1 MSVYRNE
8 IDFIERT
15 RKFLKEHSKTE
26 NDKTFFLNCCIGLL
40 IAPQQYSTHSQ
51 QSLSL
56 GTVDVE
62 NWGIDI
68 SKCEMNTATKD
79 YSADSVENI
88 ARHFRNSLCHYLFDV
103 KDCNPTGTIE
113 NITIIDKA
121 SDDKNAATTFKLTL
135 SFDNFKKF
143 VLKYADTLIEQLK
156 TL

>member
-15 RKFLKEHSKTE
+15 RKFLEKHSKTE
-26 NDKTFFLNCCIGLL
+26 NDKTFFLNCCVGQL
-40 IAPQQYSTHSQ
+40 IAPQQYSAHSQ
-51 QSLSL
+51 QPLSL

-68 SKCEMNTATKD
+68 SKCEMNTAMKGYT
-79 YSADSVENI
+79 ADSVDNI
-88 ARHFRNSLCHYLFDV
+88 ARHFRNSICHYRFDV

-113 NITIIDKA
+113 NITIIDKE
-121 SDDKNAATTFKLTL
+121 SDKDDAPITFKLQL
-135 SFDNFKKF
+135 SFDDFKKF

-156 TL
+156 AL

>member
-15 RKFLKEHSKTE
+15 KKIFDNLSDNRL
-26 NDKTFFLNCCIGLL
+26 DKTFFLNCCVGLL

-51 QSLSL
+51 QPLSL

-68 SKCEMNTATKD
+68 SKCEMNTAMKGYT
-79 YSADSVENI
+79 ADSVDNI
-88 ARHFRNSLCHYLFDV
+88 ARHFRNSICHYRFDV

-113 NITIIDKA
+113 NITIIDKE
-121 SDDKNAATTFKLTL
+121 SDKDDAPITFKLQL
-135 SFDNFKKF
+135 SFDDFKKF

>member
-15 RKFLKEHSKTE
+15 KKIFDNLSDNRL
-26 NDKTFFLNCCIGLL
+26 DKTFFLNCCIGLL

-51 QSLSL
+51 QPLSL
-56 GTVDVE
+56 GTIDVE

-121 SDDKNAATTFKLTL
+121 SDNKNAATTFKLTL

>member
-1 MSVYRNE
+1 MSIYRNE

-15 RKFLKEHSKTE
+15 KKIFDNLSDNRL
-26 NDKTFFLNCCIGLL
+26 DKTFFLNCCIGLL

-51 QSLSL
+51 QPLSL
-56 GTVDVE
+56 GTIDVE

-121 SDDKNAATTFKLTL
+121 SDDENAPTTFKLTL